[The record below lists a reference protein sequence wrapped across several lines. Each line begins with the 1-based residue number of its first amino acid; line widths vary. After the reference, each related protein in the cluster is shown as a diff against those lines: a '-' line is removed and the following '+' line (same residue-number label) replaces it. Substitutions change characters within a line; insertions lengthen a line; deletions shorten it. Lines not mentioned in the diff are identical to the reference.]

1 MKISEILKSSIP
13 VKCSRRT
20 IETIGES
27 LLTVEDMKETGMK
40 KVSNYPA
47 MIRLALYI
55 NLIDCVWKSECLG
68 GKNYYIVKAID
79 GTMFYVD

>member
-20 IETIGES
+20 IETIDES

-40 KVSNYPA
+40 KVPNYPA
-47 MIRLALYI
+47 MIRLALHT
-55 NLIDCVWKSECLG
+55 NMIDCVCKSECFG

-79 GTMFYVD
+79 GTMFHVD